1 MLRIQIDECGCIVE
15 TRFMKIDRAVFIF
28 LVLHTGFLAAKT
40 QVDSRLQ
47 FHQVPN
53 SLSTTAIVE
62 DWPRFNGAKDD
73 ACSAETNL
81 DLSWS
86 KNGPTLLWEVEKGD
100 GYSSP
105 AVKNGIL
112 VLFHRL
118 EGKETIEG
126 RDAEN
131 GNLLWT
137 YSYPVDYRDR
147 YGYLNGPRA
156 SPVIQGN
163 LVYALGV
170 TAWLTCLEFKTGKVV
185 WKRNLRKEFGI
196 PQNFFGKGS
205 NPLAVGDCLVINIG
219 GSNNRSVIGLDFKSG
234 QTNWVT
240 LDEWGA
246 SYSSP
251 RIAKIHDREVILV
264 FAGGESRPP
273 NGGLIVIDP
282 RDGKKLSRFPWRS
295 KSYESVNAV
304 PPVPLG
310 NNRVYLSEC
319 YEKGSVVLSFDPNF
333 NASIL
338 WENSD
343 LNIHWMTPVTSGT
356 LLYGI
361 SGRHQRGA
369 QLFCIDHGKGE
380 LLWREPVSWTHQMD
394 GRTLQLQLFRGSI
407 LKVGTTGEDFIG
419 LSELGSLVS
428 MKLSSK
434 GWKLE
439 AQTQLFFSSGTW
451 TLPALSRGM
460 LYIMQNEVDRITG
473 KGSRLLCYDLRK
485 K

>member
-1 MLRIQIDECGCIVE
+1 MHRIQIDECGWIVE
-15 TRFMKIDRAVFIF
+15 TIFMKITRAVFI
-28 LVLHTGFLAAKT
+28 LPLLNAGFLTAKS
-40 QVDSRLQ
+40 QVDPRLQ
-47 FHQVPN
+47 FHQVSSP
-53 SLSTTAIVE
+53 LSSAAKVE
-62 DWPRFNGAKDD
+62 DWPRFNGLNDD
-73 ACSAETNL
+73 ASSAETNL
-81 DLSWS
+81 DLRWS
-86 KNGPTLLWEVEKGD
+86 KDGPSLLWEVEKGD

-105 AVKNGIL
+105 AIKNGIL
-112 VLFHRL
+112 VLFHRM
-118 EGKETIEG
+118 EGEEMIEG
-126 RDAEN
+126 RDSEN
-131 GNLLWT
+131 GKLLWT
-137 YSYPVDYRDR
+137 HSYPVDYRDR

-163 LVYALGV
+163 LVYAHGV
-170 TAWLTCLEFKTGKVV
+170 TALLTCLELKTGKVV
-185 WKRNLRKEFGI
+185 WKRNLKEEFGI

-205 NPLAVGDCLVINIG
+205 NPLAAGDCLVLNLG
-219 GSNNRSVIGLDFKSG
+219 GSDNQSVIGLDFKSG
-234 QTNWVT
+234 LTKWIT

-273 NGGLIVIDP
+273 KGGLIVIDP
-282 RDGKKLSRFPWRS
+282 KTGKKLSRFPWRS
-295 KSYESVNAV
+295 RSYESVNAV
-304 PPVPLG
+304 PPIPLG

-319 YEKGSVVLSFDPNF
+319 YEKGSVVLTFDHNF

-343 LNIHWMTPVTSGT
+343 LNIHWMTPVINGNF
-356 LLYGI
+356 LYGI

-369 QLFCIDHGKGE
+369 QLFCINHGRGE
-380 LLWREPVSWTHQMD
+380 LLWQEPVSWTHQMN

-428 MKLSSK
+428 MKLGSE
-434 GWKLE
+434 GWKLQ
-439 AQTQLFFSSGTW
+439 AQKQLFFSSGTW
-451 TLPALSRGM
+451 TLPALSRGL

-485 K
+485 E